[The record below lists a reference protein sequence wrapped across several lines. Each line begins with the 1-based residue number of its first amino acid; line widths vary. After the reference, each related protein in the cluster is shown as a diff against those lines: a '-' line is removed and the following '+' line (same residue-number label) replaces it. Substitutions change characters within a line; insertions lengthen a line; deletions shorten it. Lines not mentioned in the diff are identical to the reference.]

1 MLLKNYQTVA
11 QATAALRQ
19 EGFVT
24 RLRFKNNRLVDPKTK
39 QQFTGDQCTLLK
51 YFRVPP
57 GNTTGEATSVYA
69 VLLPNEQPAFVI
81 STSKRNNGFHLAV
94 FMSKMN
100 VAVRAVS

>member
-11 QATAALRQ
+11 QATTALRQ
-19 EGFVT
+19 EGITT

-39 QQFTGDQCTLLK
+39 KQFTGKQCTLLK

-57 GNTTGEATSVYA
+57 GSAAGEATSVYA
-69 VLLPNEQPAFVI
+69 VLLPNEQPAYVV
-81 STSKRNNGFHLAV
+81 SNTKLNNGFQLAV

-100 VAVRAVS
+100 VAVRAAS